1 MRIQRPSSG
10 TILLSYFLFI
20 IALSLLRNYKIM
32 IISAFCIN
40 LFSLIVPGVKY
51 KSLFVRYILILPLFT
66 LFVGLFSIFNVVT
79 RGAPVFQITRNFYI
93 TDNGL
98 NALFN
103 LYFRVLA
110 ISSLSG
116 LYIMNTGE
124 GNFLRALK
132 SIRVPDEVILIFSLT
147 LRYIKI
153 FLKDFYDFYIARKL
167 RLLNRHGTLWELR
180 WTSSRAFLLFKK
192 GLKESIDLN
201 RGLELRGALGAVR
214 YPSVEGFKKID
225 FIYIIGVIIVISG
238 ILLIDRGL

>member
-1 MRIQRPSSG
+1 MKIQRPSQS
-10 TILLSYFLFI
+10 TILLSYLFFV
-20 IALSLLRNYKIM
+20 IAISLLKDYQVM
-32 IISAFCIN
+32 ILIILFIN
-40 LFSLIVPGVKY
+40 LFSLFYLRKMY
-51 KSLFVRYILILPLFT
+51 KSYFLKYILLLPLFT
-66 LFVGLFSIFNVVT
+66 LFVGFFSIFNLLT
-79 RGAPVFQITRNFYI
+79 PGRQILYITENLYI
-93 TDNGL
+93 TDKGL
-98 NALFN
+98 QAFFN
-103 LYFRVLA
+103 FYFRMLA

-132 SIRVPDEVILIFSLT
+132 GLKVPDEVILIFSLT

-167 RLLNRHGTLWELR
+167 RLLDRHGTLWELR

-201 RGLELRGALGAVR
+201 RGLELRGAPGRVR
-214 YPSVEGFKKID
+214 YPSVEGFKKTD
-225 FIYIIGVIIVISG
+225 FIYIIAIIIVIGG